1 MRGRGW
7 GEECCTLYN
16 VSAADWRPIF
26 YLLGLR
32 WVLSLNFLGWDGV
45 CEGYLTSS
53 QVHVLWSRLLHLFF
67 SFKSSRFEILKNI
80 TLGVLLWGK
89 RGPIYFLLETAFII
103 FYFCYF
109 LDLVPKF
116 SMGGLWRG
124 RNSKAHWNN
133 LQTSFQGLHRMMIN
147 NFNHTL
153 RILTTVATITRRIND
168 DDI

>member
-1 MRGRGW
+1 MRGGGW

-32 WVLSLNFLGWDGV
+32 WVLSLNFLVWDGV
-45 CEGYLTSS
+45 FEGYLTSS

-67 SFKSSRFEILKNI
+67 LFKSSRFKRLKNI

-89 RGPIYFLLETAFII
+89 RDPIYFLLEIGFII
-103 FYFCYF
+103 LTVQF
-109 LDLVPKF
+109 LHGVPKL

-133 LQTSFQGLHRMMIN
+133 LQTSFPGLRGMMIN

-153 RILTTVATITRRIND
+153 RILTTVATITRWIND
-168 DDI
+168 VDI